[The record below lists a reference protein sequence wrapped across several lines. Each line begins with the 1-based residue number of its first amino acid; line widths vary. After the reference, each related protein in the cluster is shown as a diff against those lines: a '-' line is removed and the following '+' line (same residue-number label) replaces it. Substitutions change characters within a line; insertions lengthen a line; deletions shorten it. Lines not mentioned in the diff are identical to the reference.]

1 MLDNLQKNWW
11 LIAVRG
17 VLAILFGLLA
27 IFSPSIVVIS
37 LLTFFAF
44 FAVLSGF
51 FIITLAFLGETDSR
65 WLRVFEGLVFI
76 AVGALVFMNPVSAAA
91 GIMVFIAAWAIVS
104 GILQIIGA
112 IRLRKVITNEWMMIL
127 NGVVSIIFGIV
138 LASNLLVGA
147 AVIAM
152 FFGAFALLSGI
163 MTLVLAF
170 KIKKLKNGLIFEKV
184 CTDFI
189 TGICEDIFAEYRSYF
204 YPDERCVRDR
214 SA

>member
-1 MLDNLQKNWW
+1 MLENLQRNWW
-11 LIAVRG
+11 LIAIRG

-27 IFSPSIVVIS
+27 LFSPSIVVIS

-51 FIITLAFLGETDSR
+51 FIITLAFLGELENR

-127 NGVVSIIFGIV
+127 NGVISIIFGVV

-163 MTLVLAF
+163 MTLILAF
-170 KIKKLKNGLIFEKV
+170 KIKKFKP
-184 CTDFI
+184 
-189 TGICEDIFAEYRSYF
+189 A
-204 YPDERCVRDR
+204 
-214 SA
+214 